1 MSANE
6 TSFHLSPNVFKVRS
20 STRSRGT
27 KQQESLFH
35 GYVKQLYMVHKII
48 EKRSKRYKRDIQG
61 VPVFLEGHNL
71 RFCVI

>member
-48 EKRSKRYKRDIQG
+48 EKKEQKIQ
-61 VPVFLEGHNL
+61 EGHSRCTSL
-71 RFCVI
+71 SGRS